1 MKNNS
6 RPSLAAFMNSDIN
19 KELNSKP
26 EFMLL
31 QSGYANGYVA
41 IPPSHPDYSKNLMDD
56 ESIIVHGGVTFCESF
71 RTCKKKFKSIE
82 FIEKPSEITSDW
94 WVIGFDT
101 CHCFDS
107 QTAHII
113 PCGTCKGDQVIC
125 DFVEVDRDTVGLYT
139 GLTDKHG
146 KDIYEGDVIEDGDLR
161 YEVCWYDDIAAFMA
175 EDVESN
181 KPFLM
186 SDLDLSQVE
195 IIGDK
200 HTSPD
205 LLKGCRNG

>member
-1 MKNNS
+1 MRNYKFRGKS
-6 RPSLAAFMNSDIN
+6 PVTGKWLYGDLAYF
-19 KELNSKP
+19 P
-26 EFMLL
+26 
-31 QSGYANGYVA
+31 
-41 IPPSHPDYSKNLMDD
+41 
-56 ESIIVHGGVTFCESF
+56 
-71 RTCKKKFKSIE
+71 
-82 FIEKPSEITSDW
+82 
-94 WVIGFDT
+94 
-101 CHCFDS
+101 DS

-113 PCGTCKGDQVIC
+113 PCGTFKGDQVIC

-139 GLTDKHG
+139 GLIDKHG

-186 SDLDLSQVE
+186 YDLDLSKVE
-195 IIGDK
+195 IIGDI

-205 LLKGCRNG
+205 LLKGGCNC